1 MKKFYTRFLL
11 VVIGF
16 LLPFV
21 SEAAQVTLNIDDPS
35 VVTLQMGYSGSI
47 EVKSQTVV
55 EYDPDNYPSLYISVK
70 SGYKATV
77 VDQDNNNYPAYYGNI
92 TLYLNSG
99 TDGNVYTVTTTNL
112 EAMRT
117 ATAYVKVVG
126 SPSSIS
132 ASRNGGESFN
142 LVEGD
147 NTVKFIPGEESPFT
161 FYNYD
166 YRAFY
171 RIEVNGEPLAMD
183 GYSIDVDVVDGTRIE
198 IEAAYPKIPVNLTI
212 TIPEEVKSMVRNVTA
227 NYEPIEGWVLNAPF
241 EVGAGDQITVQLD
254 VDNYMLDGISL
265 NGEPQEPSSY
275 FSFTMGTEPME
286 LKIDAHN
293 YGVLNYTLNIDEP
306 ARIAVYEGS
315 STYGATPLELTAG
328 DNQLTIGEQIG
339 MILIKATTGN
349 DIVSVTDAD
358 GNPLELQYGGLTI
371 VDGMYVK
378 VTSQERVYDGEF
390 VVFVNNI
397 NEVAT
402 AYDGSLNAYW
412 ATESD
417 RNAKNLLQEGYNTI
431 KFATASG
438 EQHMVQVA
446 TKTEPYVAYL
456 NGELVENRYTSQ
468 YFSWYNVPN
477 DGDVV
482 KVFTDGAPAEHT
494 VHVTTTGEAAEGVAL
509 TVDVVTPV
517 PDIANTDIKVLTGTL
532 FTVTPAEGTDVSV
545 KVDDTDLTA
554 DENGKFSFAATADHN
569 VNISAA
575 TGIINITGDA
585 EKAFGPVYNL
595 QGMKVLDSSAD
606 MHRLPAGIYIVNGQK
621 CIVR

>member
-11 VVIGF
+11 AVVGL

-47 EVKSQTVV
+47 EVTSQTVV
-55 EYDPDNYPSLYISVK
+55 EYDADSYPSLYVSVK
-70 SGYKATV
+70 SGYKVTV
-77 VDQDNNNYPAYYGNI
+77 VDQNDNTYPANYGNI
-92 TLYLNSG
+92 TLYLSPS

-161 FYNYD
+161 FNNYD

-212 TIPEEVKSMVRNVTA
+212 TVPEEVRNIVTNVTA

-254 VDNYMLDGISL
+254 ADSYMLDGITL
-265 NGEPQEPSSY
+265 NGKPQEPSAY

-286 LKIDAHN
+286 MKIDAHN
-293 YGVLNYTLNIDEP
+293 YGVFNYTLNIDDP

-349 DIVSVTDAD
+349 DIASITDAD
-358 GNPLELQYGGLTI
+358 GNPLELQYGALPLK
-371 VDGMYVK
+371 DGMYVK

-390 VVFVNNI
+390 VVFVNNLS
-397 NEVAT
+397 EVAT

-417 RNAKNLLQEGYNTI
+417 RETKNILHEGYNI
-431 KFATASG
+431 VKFATASG

-456 NGELVENRYTSQ
+456 NGELMENRYTSQ

-482 KVFTDGAPAEHT
+482 KVFTDGEPAEYT

-509 TVDVVTPV
+509 TVDAVTPV
-517 PDIANTDIKVLTGTL
+517 TDIADTDIKALVGTL
-532 FTVTPAEGTDVSV
+532 FTVTPADGTDVSV
-545 KVDDTDLTA
+545 KVDDADLTA
-554 DENGKFSFAATADHN
+554 DENGKFSFAVTADHN
-569 VNISAA
+569 VSISAA

-621 CIVR
+621 RVVR